1 MEPLCKQLLETHKTH
16 VFTKNMTSEQWLL
29 ARRNGI
35 GGSDAGAV
43 MGLNKW
49 ASPLT
54 VYLDKKGLSH
64 FDGNRATERGSW
76 LEAPIREKAKKALG
90 VLIEECPYMFTSDI
104 NPFMSANIDG
114 LIYILYT
121 RYFQKKIVESTISV
135 VYWKHGLFTKIA
147 DWYTE
152 F

>member
-1 MEPLCKQLLETHKTH
+1 
-16 VFTKNMTSEQWLL
+16 
-29 ARRNGI
+29 
-35 GGSDAGAV
+35 

-54 VYLDKKGLSH
+54 VYLDKKRLSH

-76 LEAPIREKAKKALG
+76 LEAPIREKAKEALG
-90 VLIEECPYMFTSDI
+90 VLIEEYPYMFTSDI

-135 VYWKHGLFTKIA
+135 VYSKYEL
-147 DWYTE
+147 
-152 F
+152 

>member
-1 MEPLCKQLLETHKTH
+1 MEPLYKQLLETHKTH

-35 GGSDAGAV
+35 SGSDAGAV

-76 LEAPIREKAKKALG
+76 LEGPIREKAKEALG

-135 VYWKHGLFTKIA
+135 LYLEYGL
-147 DWYTE
+147 YP
-152 F
+152 